1 MKKKTVVII
10 VIGGLVLL
18 AALWGA
24 SRHFGWFEEE
34 VSIEEPIVEPIEE
47 PIDTFVYDE
56 SVPIDLENKT
66 KVFDLVILDM
76 SGSMDTIRQ
85 SVVDGFNKLVDGLRM
100 ANNRFSGTQEHY
112 LTLCL
117 FNMFGMEYV
126 YYNTPI
132 DSVSTLTLDS
142 YQPNGSTPLYDAMGV
157 SISII
162 LEDVDTLSEYS
173 VMVTIISDGLENAS
187 RFYSKALISWVVN
200 ELSEKGWSFSY
211 MGTDEEVLEQ
221 AMKLN
226 IDSVY
231 YFQQT
236 DFGFMEVMR
245 MDERSRMSKY
255 RAIDS
260 LRRRTL

>member
-1 MKKKTVVII
+1 MKKRTIIII

-24 SRHFGWFEEE
+24 GRHFGWLEGNEA
-34 VSIEEPIVEPIEE
+34 E

-56 SVPIDLENKT
+56 SVPIELENKT

-85 SVVDGFNKLVDGLRM
+85 SVVDGFNTLVDGLRL
-100 ANNRFSGTQEHY
+100 ANKRFSGTQEHY
-112 LTLCL
+112 LSLCV
-117 FNMFGMEYV
+117 FNTFAMGYV
-126 YYNTPI
+126 YYNVPI
-132 DSVSTLTLDS
+132 DSVSPLFFDI
-142 YQPNGSTPLYDAMGV
+142 YQPIGATPLYDAMGV
-157 SISII
+157 SISRMM
-162 LEDVDTLSEYS
+162 EDVDTLSEYS

-187 RFYSKALISWVVN
+187 RFYSKTLVSWMVN

-211 MGTDEEVLEQ
+211 MGTDEEVMEQ

-226 IDSVY
+226 IDSVH

-236 DFGFMEVMR
+236 DSGFMDAMR
-245 MDERSRMSKY
+245 LDENSRVSKY

>member
-24 SRHFGWFEEE
+24 NRYLGWFEDKEA
-34 VSIEEPIVEPIEE
+34 EPV
-47 PIDTFVYDE
+47 DTFVYDE
-56 SVPIDLENKT
+56 SIPIDLENKT

-85 SVVDGFNKLVDGLRM
+85 SVVDGFNTLTEGLRQ
-100 ANNRFSGTQEHY
+100 ANYRFSGTQEHY
-112 LTLCL
+112 LSLCV
-117 FNMFGMEYV
+117 FNTFAMGYA
-126 YYNTPI
+126 YYNVPI
-132 DSVSTLTLDS
+132 DSVPPLTLEV
-142 YQPNGSTPLYDAMGV
+142 YRPIGATPLYDAMGV
-157 SISII
+157 SISRMM
-162 LEDVDTLSEYS
+162 EDVDTLSEYS

-187 RFYSKALISWVVN
+187 RFYSKTLISWMVN
-200 ELSEKGWSFSY
+200 GLSDRGWSFSY
-211 MGTDEEVLEQ
+211 MGTDEEVMEQ

-226 IDSVY
+226 IDSVH

-236 DFGFMEVMR
+236 DSGFMDAMKL
-245 MDERSRMSKY
+245 DESSRVTKY

-260 LRRRTL
+260 LRRRNL

>member
-24 SRHFGWFEEE
+24 GRHFGWFENKEAE
-34 VSIEEPIVEPIEE
+34 SV
-47 PIDTFVYDE
+47 DTFVYDE

-85 SVVDGFNKLVDGLRM
+85 SVVDGFNTLVEGLRQ
-100 ANNRFSGTQEHY
+100 ANKRFSGTQEHY
-112 LTLCL
+112 LSLCV
-117 FNMFGMEYV
+117 FNTFGMGYV
-126 YYNTPI
+126 YYNMPI
-132 DSVSTLTLDS
+132 DSVPLLTLDM
-142 YQPNGSTPLYDAMGV
+142 YMPIGGTPLYDAMGV
-157 SISII
+157 SIAGM

-187 RFYSKALISWVVN
+187 RFYSKTLIAWVVN

-211 MGTDEEVLEQ
+211 MGTDEEVMEQ
-221 AMKLN
+221 AMRLN
-226 IDSVY
+226 IDSVH
-231 YFQQT
+231 FFEQS
-236 DFGFMEVMR
+236 DSGFMDAMR
-245 MDERSRMSKY
+245 LDESSRVTKY

-260 LRRRTL
+260 LRRRSL

>member
-24 SRHFGWFEEE
+24 SRHFGWLENKET
-34 VSIEEPIVEPIEE
+34 EPV
-47 PIDTFVYDE
+47 DTFVYDE
-56 SVPIDLENKT
+56 SVPIELENKT

-85 SVVDGFNKLVDGLRM
+85 SVVDGFNTLVDGLRL

-112 LTLCL
+112 LSLCVFNTLA
-117 FNMFGMEYV
+117 MGYV
-126 YYNTPI
+126 YYNVPI
-132 DSVSTLTLDS
+132 DSVSPLTSDI
-142 YQPNGSTPLYDAMGV
+142 YQPIGATPLYDAMGV
-157 SISII
+157 SISRMM
-162 LEDVDTLSEYS
+162 EDVDTLSEYN

-187 RFYSKALISWVVN
+187 RFYSKTLISWMVN

-211 MGTDEEVLEQ
+211 MGTDDEVMEQ

-226 IDSVY
+226 IDSVH

-236 DFGFMEVMR
+236 DSGFMDAMR
-245 MDERSRMSKY
+245 LDENSRVLKY

-260 LRRRTL
+260 LRRRNR

>member
-24 SRHFGWFEEE
+24 NRHFGWFENKEAE
-34 VSIEEPIVEPIEE
+34 SV
-47 PIDTFVYDE
+47 DTFVYDE
-56 SVPIDLENKT
+56 SVPIDLEDKT

-85 SVVDGFNKLVDGLRM
+85 SVVDGFNTLTEGLRQ
-100 ANNRFSGTQEHY
+100 ANYRFSGTQEHY
-112 LTLCL
+112 LSLWV
-117 FNMFGMEYV
+117 FNTFTMGYA
-126 YYNTPI
+126 YYNVPI
-132 DSVSTLTLDS
+132 DSVPPLTLDV
-142 YQPNGSTPLYDAMGV
+142 YRPIGATPLYDAMGV
-157 SISII
+157 SISRMMG
-162 LEDVDTLSEYS
+162 DVDTLSEYS

-187 RFYSKALISWVVN
+187 RFYSKALVSWMVN

-211 MGTDEEVLEQ
+211 MGTDEEVMEQ

-226 IDSVY
+226 IDSVH

-236 DFGFMEVMR
+236 DSGFMDAMR
-245 MDERSRMSKY
+245 LDENSRVTMY

-260 LRRRTL
+260 LRRRNL

>member
-24 SRHFGWFEEE
+24 SRHFGWFEDKET
-34 VSIEEPIVEPIEE
+34 EPV
-47 PIDTFVYDE
+47 DTFVYDE
-56 SVPIDLENKT
+56 TVPIDLENKT

-85 SVVDGFNKLVDGLRM
+85 SVVDGFNTLVAGLRL

-112 LTLCL
+112 LSLCV
-117 FNMFGMEYV
+117 FNTFAMGYV
-126 YYNTPI
+126 YYIVPI
-132 DSVSTLTLDS
+132 DSVAILTLDN
-142 YQPNGSTPLYDAMGV
+142 YQPIGATPLYDAMGV
-157 SISII
+157 SISRMM
-162 LEDVDTLSEYS
+162 EDVDTLSEYG

-187 RFYSKALISWVVN
+187 RFYSKTLISWMVN

-211 MGTDEEVLEQ
+211 MGTDEEVMEQ
-221 AMKLN
+221 AIRLN
-226 IDSVY
+226 IDSVH

-236 DFGFMEVMR
+236 DSGFIDAMR
-245 MDERSRMSKY
+245 LDENSRVSKY